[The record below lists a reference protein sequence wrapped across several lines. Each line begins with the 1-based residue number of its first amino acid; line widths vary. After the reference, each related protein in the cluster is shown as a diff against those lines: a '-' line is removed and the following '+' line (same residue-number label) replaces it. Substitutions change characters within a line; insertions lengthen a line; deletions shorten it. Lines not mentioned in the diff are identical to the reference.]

1 MLWLLPAASAQQSI
15 SETLTVRALAPG
27 VHAITATPWQA
38 SSLVVEMADSTLV
51 LVDTPPTPV
60 QTEAV
65 LAWMEERYGVRPIVA
80 VVSHHHIDASGGNQV
95 LAAAGVPI
103 YGGSL
108 TPVEQSQRATGILA
122 SLSETF
128 ADDPVMSEQL
138 SIITPTPPD
147 HTFPIEGTLTLTF
160 GADTLTL
167 IHPGH
172 AHSADNI
179 VAWFP
184 TKGLLFGGCMV
195 KDGES
200 LGYVGEADEVS
211 WRDAIEVLIA
221 LSPDVVIP
229 GHGPRTD
236 PGLLTNTRRLLTPAE
251 R

>member
-1 MLWLLPAASAQQSI
+1 MLWIIPAALAQQAI
-15 SETLTVRALAPG
+15 SETLTVRDLAPG

-38 SSLVVEMADSTLV
+38 GSLVVAMADGTLV
-51 LVDTPPTPV
+51 LVDTPPTPL

-65 LAWMEERYGVRPIVA
+65 LAWMESRYGERPVVA

-108 TPVEQSQRATGILA
+108 TPIEQAQRAEGMLA

-128 ADDPVMSEQL
+128 VDDAVLSQQL
-138 SIITPTPPD
+138 AILTPTPPD
-147 HTFPIEGTLTLTF
+147 RTFPVEGSLTLTF

-179 VAWFP
+179 VAWFE
-184 TKGLLFGGCMV
+184 TKGVLFGGCMV
-195 KDGES
+195 KDGDS
-200 LGYVGEADEVS
+200 LGYMGEADETS
-211 WRDAIEVLIA
+211 WRSAIEVLIA
-221 LSPDVVIP
+221 LSPEIVIP
-229 GHGPRTD
+229 GHGTRTD
-236 PGLLTNTRRLLTPAE
+236 PGLLTNTRRLLQAE
-251 R
+251 Q

>member
-1 MLWLLPAASAQQSI
+1 MLWLIPAVFAQQSI
-15 SETLTVRALAPG
+15 SETLTVRDLAPG
-27 VHAITATPWQA
+27 VHAITAIPWQA
-38 SSLVVEMADSTLV
+38 SSLVVEMADGTLV

-65 LAWMEERYGVRPIVA
+65 LTWMTERYGTRRVIA

-95 LAAAGVPI
+95 LAEAGVPI

-108 TPVEQSQRATGILA
+108 TPVEQAQRAAGMLTSLA
-122 SLSETF
+122 ETF
-128 ADDPVMSEQL
+128 ADDPVMSQQL
-138 SIITPTPPD
+138 ALLTPTPPD

-184 TKGLLFGGCMV
+184 TKGVLFGGCMV
-195 KDGES
+195 KDGDS
-200 LGYVGEADEVS
+200 LGYMGEADEVA

-236 PGLLTNTRRLLTPAE
+236 PGLLDNTRRLLHEAP
-251 R
+251 